1 MAEIV
6 SGTLGVHAVN
16 ITNFEVDPGDL
27 DISAADIND
36 ATAVGISLMTATDA
50 AAGRTAIGAGTSSL
64 ALGTT
69 SSTALAGDYAPTW
82 DDVTGKPAVI
92 GAGEDAVAARTAIG
106 AGTSSLALGTSGT
119 TALAGNTTASGITAT
134 PVPGGSATT
143 VQGILE
149 ELEARIAD
157 LEPPSP

>member
-64 ALGTT
+64 ALGT
-69 SSTALAGDYAPTW
+69 
-82 DDVTGKPAVI
+82 
-92 GAGEDAVAARTAIG
+92 
-106 AGTSSLALGTSGT
+106 SGT

-134 PVPGGSATT
+134 SVPGGSATT

-157 LEPPSP
+157 LETPSP